1 MAGLQMLPMQM
12 LLVLPPPPTPRL
24 MALLVL
30 LLLLVVLLV
39 VLCWFALWAMPTE
52 KGVLALAMVAT

>member
-1 MAGLQMLPMQM
+1 MAGLQMLPMPM
-12 LLVLPPPPTPRL
+12 PLVLPPPPTPRL

-30 LLLLVVLLV
+30 LVLLV